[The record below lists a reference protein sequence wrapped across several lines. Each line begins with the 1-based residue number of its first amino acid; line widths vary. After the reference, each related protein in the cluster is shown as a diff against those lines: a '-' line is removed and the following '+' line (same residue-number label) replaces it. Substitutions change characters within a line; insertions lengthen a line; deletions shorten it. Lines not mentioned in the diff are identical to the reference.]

1 MSQQAN
7 ITAFDGAST
16 PVSHTFFGEGISVL
30 NGESIA
36 VWREQN
42 AALPYEAQGVIT
54 MKKRKLPSGII
65 RVACRV
71 EIPVMESITGQNAAG
86 YTAAPKIAYV
96 DTDESVGYFNTR
108 GTPTSRRIVKQLAS
122 NVRNNLSTTT
132 PVITAGPLAELFD
145 MLVMPT

>member
-7 ITAFDGAST
+7 ITAFDGAAT
-16 PVSHTFFGEGISVL
+16 PVSHTFMGEGITSV
-30 NGESIA
+30 NGETVAI
-36 VWREQN
+36 WREQN

-96 DTDESVGYFNTR
+96 DTDESVGYFSTR

>member
-7 ITAFDGAST
+7 ITAFDGAAT
-16 PVSHTFFGEGISVL
+16 PVSHTFMGEGITSV
-30 NGESIA
+30 NGETVAI
-36 VWREQN
+36 WREQN

-96 DTDESVGYFNTR
+96 DTDESVGYFSTR
-108 GTPTSRRIVKQLAS
+108 GTPTSRRIEKQLES